1 MVTESFRYRSPTSS
15 ATGPDRRMPCNVDPT
30 WTRGLERAKA
40 RRRAS
45 LERRHMTFVKPRTE
59 DEPMDPRRGGRG
71 WDMALV
77 ESYVLCAHGLD
88 FVCSCWGVL
97 RRARMRGWNMTR
109 ERCPHKYLEQRGKTE
124 HQPNI
129 VSPCNPSI
137 HPSVRPSV
145 RPSIHYSS
153 TYPCIHSHLHP
164 FIHSFIHPPIHA
176 STHASIHTY
185 IHPSIHPSIH
195 LSMHSFILPPFIYP
209 HDHARIG
216 NYVCSAVSRNRNASP
231 VCQRKSDGIQ
241 EHNQHSTCFSRDY
254 TTKMLPPSTCGK
266 QHTER
271 VERTV
276 RPVYWTKPG
285 HMLTAPCPFPMCG
298 DFLAPSP
305 SLKCVY

>member
-145 RPSIHYSS
+145 RPSFHSLFIHLSMHPLTLTSIHPFIHPS
-153 TYPCIHSHLHP
+153 TYPCIHPCIHSYLHP
-164 FIHSFIHPPIHA
+164 SIHSSIHPPIHA
-176 STHASIHTY
+176 FIHLT
-185 IHPSIHPSIH
+185 SIH
-195 LSMHSFILPPFIYP
+195 LS
-209 HDHARIG
+209 
-216 NYVCSAVSRNRNASP
+216 
-231 VCQRKSDGIQ
+231 
-241 EHNQHSTCFSRDY
+241 T
-254 TTKMLPPSTCGK
+254 
-266 QHTER
+266 
-271 VERTV
+271 
-276 RPVYWTKPG
+276 
-285 HMLTAPCPFPMCG
+285 
-298 DFLAPSP
+298 
-305 SLKCVY
+305 